1 MFEQKLRDQFEQK
14 GRSELCNM
22 TSCDMYVGFKQEFKL
37 EKYLL
42 CHNQN
47 YVTSGRIIAES
58 PKALED
64 IKARDSVISVVTV
77 VLKTSFILC
86 LNIKM

>member
-14 GRSELCNM
+14 WRSELCNM

-58 PKALED
+58 P
-64 IKARDSVISVVTV
+64 
-77 VLKTSFILC
+77 
-86 LNIKM
+86 